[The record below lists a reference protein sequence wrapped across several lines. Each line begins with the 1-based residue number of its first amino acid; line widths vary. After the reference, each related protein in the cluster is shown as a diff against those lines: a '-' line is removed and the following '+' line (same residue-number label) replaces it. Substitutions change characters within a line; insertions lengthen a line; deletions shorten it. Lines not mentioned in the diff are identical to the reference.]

1 MHSQSLVRQLVHRE
15 SLGKVI
21 REERDMRDIGASIEM
36 PDGFSALAVGKLRIA
51 KFYKY

>member
-1 MHSQSLVRQLVHRE
+1 
-15 SLGKVI
+15 
-21 REERDMRDIGASIEM
+21 MRDIGASIEM